1 MFTNK
6 KTVLIIVKK
15 TAGNNSHN
23 SQNVWL
29 LLGKKSYWNYWEN
42 ILCYYPY
49 YFLIYN
55 EKRGKNLNTN
65 LRNIERYVLPLSV
78 FHKTTHVSNIFV
90 FTRNVILCLW
100 QNWFSLTT
108 AVAERIHIT
117 VPKFAVV
124 KISSLVKSFIS
135 NELFKISD
143 KAKLFSQ
150 DVQFLKNFW
159 IIAF

>member
-65 LRNIERYVLPLSV
+65 LRNIERYGSPA
-78 FHKTTHVSNIFV
+78 FRVS
-90 FTRNVILCLW
+90 
-100 QNWFSLTT
+100 
-108 AVAERIHIT
+108 
-117 VPKFAVV
+117 
-124 KISSLVKSFIS
+124 
-135 NELFKISD
+135 
-143 KAKLFSQ
+143 
-150 DVQFLKNFW
+150 
-159 IIAF
+159 